1 MKADP
6 PQPALRILDVGARVQ
21 KARVVHQQHGILLE
35 HKPRHM
41 LAHALGS
48 VEDVV
53 ELLDRRVGLGVRRG
67 RVVQYVLAEA
77 DVGVPRHG
85 VDVEQL
91 ALDRVPALEELGRDL
106 EVELVVAQ
114 HVDGLRGEEAD
125 QVAGPED
132 AKDAAAFSIWVDDV
146 EAEVAGR
153 ALFEGA
159 VGVPGEFAHRVRD

>member
-6 PQPALRILDVGARVQ
+6 PQPALRILNVSARVQ
-21 KARVVHQQHGILLE
+21 KARIVHQQHRILLE
-35 HKPRHM
+35 HKPGHM
-41 LAHALGS
+41 LAHALGR

-53 ELLDRRVGLGVRRG
+53 ELLDRRVGLGVRGG
-67 RVVQYVLAEA
+67 RVVQDVLAEA
-77 DVGVPRHG
+77 DVGVPRHR

-91 ALDRVPALEELGRDL
+91 ALDCVSALEELGRDL

-125 QVAGPED
+125 QVAGPKDTED
-132 AKDAAAFSIWVDDV
+132 AATFSVRVDDV

-153 ALFEGA
+153 AVFEGA